1 MWYYI
6 NMNSCRKALIIT
18 LVVVVA
24 AVSCIATL
32 KPAYAEDKTVET
44 TFFGEVK
51 DDGKGC
57 SVYSILV
64 LVLDILSLGIGII
77 GVVGIT
83 IVGIQ
88 YLTSSGNDQQ
98 ATKARHRMFEIV
110 IGLVAYALLYSA
122 TSFLLPGGKFNLSSE
137 CSTNSN
143 NKTSSH
149 SVLHPSIIAQDNS

>member
-1 MWYYI
+1 MKLR
-6 NMNSCRKALIIT
+6 SKSLII
-18 LVVVVA
+18 A
-24 AVSCIATL
+24 IATIL
-32 KPAYAEDKTVET
+32 LCITAVLPLYTERAYAEQKPVQT

-51 DDGKGC
+51 DDGDGC
-57 SVYSILV
+57 SVYSILILIV
-64 LVLDILSLGIGII
+64 DILSIGIGIV

-88 YLTSSGNDQQ
+88 YLTSGGNDQQ
-98 ATKARHRMFEIV
+98 AAKARTRMFEIV

-122 TSFLLPGGKFNLSSE
+122 ANFLLPGGKFNLSSE

-149 SVLHPSIIAQDNS
+149 SVLHSSIIAQDNS